1 LLPPAVQIETLNR
14 LLHRDLSNP
23 LHNTNLHLHHFV
35 TYGMGHTIPIVHDAG
50 AGGCRASKTNRP
62 SFFAMNPSVK
72 FAAKD
77 PSIHRDITVKD
88 VLEKKLRWVT
98 LGGQYNWTAKRYPT
112 EKPPPFPADIR
123 QLIGQIFSDID
134 PQAAI
139 LNLYTPGDTLSV
151 HRDVSEECDQALVSI
166 SIGCEAIFII
176 GNEDGSNVAALWLR
190 SGDAI
195 CMTGSSRFAWHAVP
209 KVLPNTCPTW
219 LRDWP
224 ALGSERPNF
233 ETWRGW
239 IANKRINLN
248 VRQMTAS

>member
-1 LLPPAVQIETLNR
+1 MLNR

-23 LHNTNLHLHHFV
+23 LHTTNLHLHHSV
-35 TYGMGHTIPIVHDAG
+35 TYGTHESTCYVNGDNAG
-50 AGGCRASKTNRP
+50 ECADSKMNRA
-62 SFFAMNPSVK
+62 SFFAMDPSAK

-77 PSIHRDITVKD
+77 PAAHRDITMKE
-88 VLEKKLRWVT
+88 VLYQKLRWIT
-98 LGGQYNWTAKRYPT
+98 LGGQYDWTAKRYPR

-123 QLIGQIFSDID
+123 HLLRQLFRDIE

-166 SIGCEAIFII
+166 SIGCDAVFII
-176 GNEDGSNVAALWLR
+176 GNEDGSSVAALRLR

-195 CMTGSSRFAWHAVP
+195 CMTGPSRFAWHAVP

-219 LRDWP
+219 LQDWP
-224 ALGSERPNF
+224 ASASETSIF

-239 IANKRINLN
+239 MANKRINLN
-248 VRQMTAS
+248 VRQMTAALYG

>member
-1 LLPPAVQIETLNR
+1 MLNR

-23 LHNTNLHLHHFV
+23 SHNTNLHLHHSV
-35 TYGMGHTIPIVHDAG
+35 TYGTDKH
-50 AGGCRASKTNRP
+50 ASHVENDHASDCPSSKMSHA
-62 SFFAMNPSVK
+62 SFFAMNPSAE

-77 PSIHRDITVKD
+77 PAVHRDITMKE
-88 VLEKKLRWVT
+88 VLDKKLRWIT
-98 LGGQYNWTAKRYPT
+98 LGGQYDWTAKRYPT
-112 EKPPPFPADIR
+112 ERPPPFPADMRRLLR
-123 QLIGQIFSDID
+123 QLFSDID

-166 SIGCEAIFII
+166 SIGCDAVFII
-176 GNEDGSNVAALWLR
+176 GNEDGSTVATLRLR

-195 CMTGSSRFAWHAVP
+195 CMTGPSRFAWHAVP
-209 KVLPNTCPTW
+209 KVLPNTCPKW
-219 LRDWP
+219 LQDWP
-224 ALGSERPNF
+224 ASDSESSDF

-248 VRQMTAS
+248 VRQMRAASSG

>member
-1 LLPPAVQIETLNR
+1 MPCLLPPAVQIETLNR

-139 LNLYTPGDTLSV
+139 LSALRKQRRLGARCLVSLGALHPFSPGGRYLIDEAFCSAASVSSTVSKTVVWKELSAPPAPIASTVAAIETLSGAS
-151 HRDVSEECDQALVSI
+151 H
-166 SIGCEAIFII
+166 
-176 GNEDGSNVAALWLR
+176 
-190 SGDAI
+190 
-195 CMTGSSRFAWHAVP
+195 
-209 KVLPNTCPTW
+209 KVYP
-219 LRDWP
+219 
-224 ALGSERPNF
+224 S
-233 ETWRGW
+233 
-239 IANKRINLN
+239 
-248 VRQMTAS
+248 

>member
-1 LLPPAVQIETLNR
+1 MLNR

-23 LHNTNLHLHHFV
+23 SHNTNVHLHHTV
-35 TYGMGHTIPIVHDAG
+35 TYGTNTSTAYVDSDDANDCPGCQMNHT
-50 AGGCRASKTNRP
+50 
-62 SFFAMNPSVK
+62 SFFAMNPSAK

-77 PSIHRDITVKD
+77 PAVHRDLTMKE
-88 VLEKKLRWVT
+88 VLGKKLRWIT
-98 LGGQYNWTAKRYPT
+98 LGGQYDWAAKRYPS
-112 EKPPPFPADIR
+112 ERPPPFPADIGRLLR
-123 QLIGQIFSDID
+123 QLFSDIE

-166 SIGCEAIFII
+166 SIGCDAIFII
-176 GNEDGSNVAALWLR
+176 GNEDASSVATLRLR

-219 LRDWP
+219 LQDWP
-224 ALGSERPNF
+224 ASGHETSIF

-239 IANKRINLN
+239 MANKRINLN
-248 VRQMTAS
+248 VRQMTAASCG